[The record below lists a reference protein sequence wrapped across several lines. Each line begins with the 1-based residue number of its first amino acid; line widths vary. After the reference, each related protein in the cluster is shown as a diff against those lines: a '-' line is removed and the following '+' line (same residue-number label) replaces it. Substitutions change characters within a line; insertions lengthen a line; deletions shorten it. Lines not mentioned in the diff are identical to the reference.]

1 MNNKLV
7 DLTYP
12 RKELMDLKIGK
23 QKKPKLKCL
32 KSKDKNYIK
41 ILKEQTY
48 SSCRTRWN
56 SLPYIEL

>member
-48 SSCRTRWN
+48 SSCRTR
-56 SLPYIEL
+56 